1 MASLSLSFLYF
12 HSMALFNPIH
22 IFGIDFEFFLFGLT
36 LIGVAVLHHHTLKV
50 ALTGLASVVLYKL
63 LFTSFNIPM
72 HLVHE
77 WKDLLNLFGL
87 LIGFTLLADYFEH
100 SGVPAILPRYLPD
113 DWKGPFLLLVIVF
126 VLSAFL
132 DSIAAVMIGGGI
144 AHTVFKRKVHIG
156 YIVGIVAASNAG
168 GSGSVL
174 GNITTTMMWVQGV
187 AATDVLHAY
196 AAAVPAL
203 LFAGFFAARAQHAY
217 QPIMKDEIA
226 NVRLSHKRLLVSVL
240 IIIAAIA
247 TNILFDFPVIGVWA
261 VIIIASF
268 FVRTGWKEARI
279 AIPGSVFLLALV
291 LSASMMPVDQ
301 LPPASW
307 QTALGLG
314 FVSAVFDNIPLT
326 KLALTQGGYDWG
338 VLAYT
343 VGYGG
348 SIIWFGSSAGVAITN
363 LYPQA
368 RSVGAWVKSGW
379 YVAIA
384 YVLGFAVLMLT
395 LGWHPHAPHK
405 EKTTTEVTAH

>member
-1 MASLSLSFLYF
+1 MFLF
-12 HSMALFNPIH
+12 SPVH
-22 IFGIDFEFFLFGLT
+22 IFGIDLEFFLFGLT

-50 ALTGLASVVLYKL
+50 ALSGLASVIIYKL
-63 LFTSFNIPM
+63 LCTSFNLPM

-100 SGVPAILPRYLPD
+100 SGVPAILPKYLPD

-144 AHTVFKRKVHIG
+144 AHTIFKRKVHIG

-203 LFAGFFAARAQHAY
+203 LFAGFFAARQQHNY
-217 QPIMKDEIA
+217 QPILKDEIA
-226 NVRLSHKRLLVSVL
+226 NVKVSVKRLVVCVA
-240 IIIAAIA
+240 IILAAIA
-247 TNILFDFPVIGVWA
+247 TNVLFDFPVLGVWA
-261 VIIIASF
+261 VIIVASF
-268 FVRTGWKEARI
+268 FVPTGWKEAKL
-279 AIPGSVFLLALV
+279 AMPGSIFLLALV
-291 LSASMMPVDQ
+291 LAASMMPVEQ
-301 LPPASW
+301 LPEAGW

-314 FVSAVFDNIPLT
+314 LVSAVFDNIPLT

-338 VLAYT
+338 VLAYA

-363 LYPQA
+363 LYPKA
-368 RSVGAWVKSGW
+368 RSVGEWVKNGW
-379 YVAIA
+379 YVLPA
-384 YVLGFAVLMLT
+384 YLIGFAMIMLV

-405 EKTTTEVTAH
+405 QKDATEVTEQH

>member
-1 MASLSLSFLYF
+1 
-12 HSMALFNPIH
+12 MALFNPIQL
-22 IFGIDFEFFLFGLT
+22 FGIDFEFFLFGLT

-50 ALTGLASVVLYKL
+50 ALTGLAAVVLYKL
-63 LFTSFNIPM
+63 LFTSFSIPM

-87 LIGFTLLADYFEH
+87 LIGFTILADYFEH
-100 SGVPAILPRYLPD
+100 SGVPAILPRYLPH
-113 DWKGPFLLLVIVF
+113 DWKGPFVLLIIVF

-144 AHTVFKRKVHIG
+144 AHTIFKRKVHIG

-203 LFAGFFAARAQHAY
+203 LFAGFFASKQQHNY
-217 QPIMKDEIA
+217 QPILKDEIA
-226 NVRLSHKRLLVSVL
+226 NVQVSRKRLIVCVS
-240 IIIAAIA
+240 IIAGAIA
-247 TNILFDFPVIGVWA
+247 TNVLFDFPVVGVWA
-261 VIIIASF
+261 VILVASF
-268 FVRTGWKEARI
+268 FVRTGWKEAKT
-279 AIPGSVFLLALV
+279 AMPGSIFLLALV
-291 LSASMMPVDQ
+291 LAASMMPVEQ
-301 LPPASW
+301 LPAASW

-314 FVSAVFDNIPLT
+314 LVSAVFDNIPLT

-363 LYPQA
+363 LYPNA
-368 RSVGAWVKSGW
+368 RSVVDWIKNGW
-379 YVAIA
+379 YVLPA
-384 YVLGFAVLMLT
+384 YLIGFAVLMLT

-405 EKTTTEVTAH
+405 EKAATETTQQH